1 MPNIYREKSC
11 PRCKKRHRK
20 RGNFCSRECGNSGRV
35 ITDDRKESI
44 RQSKLDYFKTP
55 EGLARIQ
62 QLTQNP
68 HSTVK
73 SEDFYI
79 NIPDIKES
87 PSSEDGDIWEA
98 TDW

>member
-1 MPNIYREKSC
+1 MPNIYREKTC

-20 RGNFCSRECGNSGRV
+20 RGNYCSRECGNSGRV
-35 ITDDRKESI
+35 FTDERKETV
-44 RQSKLDYFKTP
+44 RQSKLDYYKTP

-62 QLTQNP
+62 QLTQQNF
-68 HSTVK
+68 SVK

-87 PSSEDGDIWEA
+87 PFIEDGDIWEA
-98 TDW
+98 SDW